1 MGEVTTEAALAS
13 LSYSVKM
20 ILKLWCK
27 LQNLFVKICLI
38 MKTKLN
44 LIFKRILKT
53 IPKNFNNVITND
65 IRQKKRFKFRLK

>member
-13 LSYSVKM
+13 LSYSVMM

-27 LQNLFVKICLI
+27 LQNLFVKIWLI
-38 MKTKLN
+38 MKTNLN

-53 IPKNFNNVITND
+53 ISKNFNNVITND
-65 IRQKKRFKFRLK
+65 IRQEKRFKFR